1 MYYAR
6 VKVGGKLVRRK
17 LKTDVYSKA
26 LLRLGD
32 FLKEQRSKA
41 PRSDNAPTTFAQA
54 RLLFEQDL
62 EARHDLQARAK
73 EYRRGCLKVLLKT
86 WPGLDDL
93 KLARLSEIAC
103 NEWATRFR
111 RR

>member
-32 FLKEQRSKA
+32 FLKEQRQ
-41 PRSDNAPTTFAQA
+41 R
-54 RLLFEQDL
+54 
-62 EARHDLQARAK
+62 RHA
-73 EYRRGCLKVLLKT
+73 
-86 WPGLDDL
+86 
-93 KLARLSEIAC
+93 
-103 NEWATRFR
+103 
-111 RR
+111 